1 MSTILETSGVV
12 IIVIGSLFFIAK
24 FLVNVVMKKIDSYKT
39 MRQGLGKTILLGL
52 EILVAA
58 DIIHT
63 VITDPELNQVFAL
76 GIIVLIRTFLSLSL
90 QVELEGKFPWQ
101 KKQVIFDFR
110 SSFLDLRSSP
120 SRSLP

>member
-1 MSTILETSGVV
+1 MIDLKLIIEWLSKILETSGVV
-12 IIVIGSLFFIAK
+12 IIVVGSLFFILK
-24 FLVNVVMKKIDSYKT
+24 FLVNVAMKKIDSYKT

-101 KKQVIFDFR
+101 KN
-110 SSFLDLRSSP
+110 
-120 SRSLP
+120 

>member
-1 MSTILETSGVV
+1 MIDLKIIIEWLSKILETSGVV
-12 IIVIGSLFFIAK
+12 IIVVGSLFFIAK
-24 FLVNVVMKKIDSYKT
+24 FLVNVAMKKIDSYKT

-101 KKQVIFDFR
+101 NK
-110 SSFLDLRSSP
+110 
-120 SRSLP
+120 

>member
-1 MSTILETSGVV
+1 MVDLKIIIEWLSKILETSGVV

-24 FLVNVVMKKIDSYKT
+24 FLINVAAKKADSYKIL
-39 MRQGLGKTILLGL
+39 RQGLGKTILLGL

-76 GIIVLIRTFLSLSL
+76 GIIVLIRTFLSLSTN
-90 QVELEGKFPWQ
+90 WQ
-101 KKQVIFDFR
+101 LVY
-110 SSFLDLRSSP
+110 LL
-120 SRSLP
+120 